1 MILSSIFKLVI
12 LEDLEDF
19 NDDDIGDLDYEE
31 PSLEDSLL
39 GPGQSADNTMGLV
52 RDIEMEQGRTGRPRS
67 PSPEGSASDFSD
79 TETVKS
85 KPIALRKTKGDEKQ
99 RGQQL
104 CRNRC

>member
-31 PSLEDSLL
+31 L